1 MILTRLPS
9 APLWRD
15 FVAQWRGN
23 LSQGESFENKDKWE
37 WKFTQMQ
44 KLQSVLW
51 MAGALQTCAINQG
64 TSPWWVVIL
73 FVCILLLTIMRKKHF
88 YWCLCYIK
96 YKCKFCSS
104 HGFFLGSDQRSF
116 IFDICQFW
124 GTATLFRPVKG
135 APKSV
140 FITASSCSWSLNPHS
155 AESLLEIL
163 SAHWTDPWCLCPWK
177 RSQETWK
184 FERQH
189 YS

>member
-9 APLWRD
+9 AHLWRA

-73 FVCILLLTIMRKKHF
+73 FVCILLLTIMKKKNTSV
-88 YWCLCYIK
+88 LTSLL
-96 YKCKFCSS
+96 YKVQVQILLVTRI
-104 HGFFLGSDQRSF
+104 LGSDQYSF

-135 APKSV
+135 ARKSAQ
-140 FITASSCSWSLNPHS
+140 IRDKIAKTGQYS
-155 AESLLEIL
+155 AF
-163 SAHWTDPWCLCPWK
+163 LC
-177 RSQETWK
+177 
-184 FERQH
+184 
-189 YS
+189 